1 MQSVNKKII
10 IEVRANEYTMRDR
23 NPHVP
28 WMPDEIA
35 RDAAACREAGA
46 ASFHFHPRTFEGA
59 PDLTYETY
67 RTIIACVRDTS
78 DILIQ
83 PTLGAFVQTT
93 DPAARLGNIA
103 HLAEDG
109 LRPDF
114 APLDMGSTNADILDE
129 TGRHFL
135 SESHVYQNSTG
146 TLRYLAEKL
155 RNLSV
160 KPYLHIWNIPQLR
173 LAGIFHR
180 MGLLDGPL
188 WMGLS
193 HGGESAPIYHPA
205 NENGLRAYLGVF
217 PVGVPIEWAAN
228 SFGASLL
235 RFAPA
240 VIEAGG
246 HLSIGIG
253 DHSYMEDGAPTNAE
267 LVRQAVKM
275 ARAMG
280 REPATP
286 EEAKAL
292 LVMC

>member
-1 MQSVNKKII
+1 MESRHKKII
-10 IEVRANEYTMRDR
+10 IEVRVNEYTMRDR

-28 WMPDEIA
+28 WTPDEIA
-35 RDAAACREAGA
+35 HDAAACREEGA
-46 ASFHFHPRTFEGA
+46 ASFHFHPRTPEGG
-59 PDLTYETY
+59 PDLSYETY
-67 RTIIACVRDTS
+67 RTIVAQVRSMS

-93 DPAARLGNIA
+93 DPSTRLQNIV

-114 APLDMGSTNADILDE
+114 APLDMGSTNADVLDE
-129 TGRHFL
+129 AGRRFL
-135 SESHVYQNSTG
+135 SENHVYQNSTG
-146 TLRYLAEKL
+146 TLRYLAGGLKGL
-155 RNLSV
+155 AI

-173 LAGIFHR
+173 LAGIFFR
-180 MGLLDGPL
+180 MGLLEGPL

-193 HGGESAPIYHPA
+193 HGGESAPIYQPA
-205 NENGLRAYLGVF
+205 NEDGLRAYLGVL
-217 PVGVPIEWAAN
+217 PPGVPIEWAAN

-240 VIEAGG
+240 VIQAGG

-253 DHSYMEDGAPTNAE
+253 DHSYVEDGAPTNAE
-267 LVRQAVKM
+267 LVRQVVKM
-275 ARAMG
+275 ARDSG

-286 EEAKAL
+286 GEAKTL
-292 LVMC
+292 LAMN